1 LRAFDSCKETVH
13 KWKENG
19 LEVVRRSRYTCQ
31 FDWHF
36 LYRHAIDDHNNLRHA
51 LPSIEDSWVTQRWEV
66 RVFGFVLAITK
77 VNTFLAVR
85 YFTFANG
92 TIDGCP
98 TLMKFCRILAWQLIN
113 NRWIVEEE
121 RAEAEARIGNV
132 HRILTAPKH
141 AKKYQRLI

>member
-1 LRAFDSCKETVH
+1 M
-13 KWKENG
+13 
-19 LEVVRRSRYTCQ
+19 
-31 FDWHF
+31 
-36 LYRHAIDDHNNLRHA
+36 
-51 LPSIEDSWVTQRWEV
+51 
-66 RVFGFVLAITK
+66 FGFVLAITK